1 MENFYIYIIY
11 SERSDR
17 YYVGYSSNIE
27 ARIERHNNP
36 KFSSYTSRHIPWI
49 LMASIMVGNDR
60 GKAIVI
66 EKYIKKQKSRKFIE
80 QIIENKENSEFID
93 KLVRVPLERD

>member
-1 MENFYIYIIY
+1 
-11 SERSDR
+11 
-17 YYVGYSSNIE
+17 
-27 ARIERHNNP
+27 
-36 KFSSYTSRHIPWI
+36 
-49 LMASIMVGNDR
+49 MVGNDR